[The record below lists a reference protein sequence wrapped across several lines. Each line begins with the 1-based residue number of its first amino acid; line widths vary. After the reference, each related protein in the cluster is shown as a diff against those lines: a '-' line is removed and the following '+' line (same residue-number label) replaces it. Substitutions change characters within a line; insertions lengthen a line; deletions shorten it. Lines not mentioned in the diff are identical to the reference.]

1 MLNDP
6 DIRNVSLRTTG
17 DFLAFE
23 LFDAGEWRA
32 IRVTL
37 TALAV
42 LGVVEQL
49 SPIDSFER
57 NIEKIKAIAFGVR
70 DVGNGFVILDSDN
83 FE

>member
-32 IRVTL
+32 VRVSL

-42 LGVVEQL
+42 LGAVERL
-49 SPIDSFER
+49 SATVAFER
-57 NIEKIKAIAFGVR
+57 HIERIKAVAFGVR
-70 DVGNGFVILDSDN
+70 DVGNGFVLLDVEN